1 MAYMACPQ
9 MADAYVTVLPARKQA
24 QPAMVRSKRP
34 DSCTRL
40 VLGSRRRWCVGGLA
54 LQFARLRNV
63 RVLATASGE
72 DGLAFA
78 KRLGAAAVVD
88 GRRADLVDA
97 AKAHER
103 MEAGHVLGKIVLRVR
118 QRHGLR

>member
-1 MAYMACPQ
+1 
-9 MADAYVTVLPARKQA
+9 
-24 QPAMVRSKRP
+24 
-34 DSCTRL
+34 
-40 VLGSRRRWCVGGLA
+40 
-54 LQFARLRNV
+54 
-63 RVLATASGE
+63 VLATASGE

-118 QRHGLR
+118 QGHGLR

>member
-1 MAYMACPQ
+1 

-24 QPAMVRSKRP
+24 
-34 DSCTRL
+34 
-40 VLGSRRRWCVGGLA
+40 
-54 LQFARLRNV
+54 
-63 RVLATASGE
+63 ASGE

>member
-1 MAYMACPQ
+1 